1 MKNWEQLIHN
11 LRNPGA
17 PIKVALVGKY
27 IELGDAYL
35 SVVEALRHACFEQ
48 KALLD
53 LHWVSA
59 EMIEKKSAETYLNKV
74 DAIVVPGGFGNRG
87 VNGKISAIKFA
98 RENKIPFLGLCLG
111 MQCAVIEW
119 ARNVANLPDASS
131 SELDPDTVS
140 YTHLTLPTS
149 DLV

>member
-35 SVVEALRHACFEQ
+35 SVVEALRHACIEQ
-48 KALLD
+48 KAFLD

-59 EMIEKKSAETYLNKV
+59 EMIEKDSAETYLNE
-74 DAIVVPGGFGNRG
+74 A
-87 VNGKISAIKFA
+87 
-98 RENKIPFLGLCLG
+98 
-111 MQCAVIEW
+111 
-119 ARNVANLPDASS
+119 
-131 SELDPDTVS
+131 VS
-140 YTHLTLPTS
+140 YTHLRAHET
-149 DLV
+149 

>member
-1 MKNWEQLIHN
+1 
-11 LRNPGA
+11 
-17 PIKVALVGKY
+17 
-27 IELGDAYL
+27 
-35 SVVEALRHACFEQ
+35 
-48 KALLD
+48 
-53 LHWVSA
+53 
-59 EMIEKKSAETYLNKV
+59 MIEKDSAETYLNEV

-131 SELDPDTVS
+131 SELDPKTPNPVI
-140 YTHLTLPTS
+140 HLLPEQEDVV
-149 DLV
+149 DLGGTMRLGVYPCRLTNNTTAKKFYEEDVIY